1 MSVHAASGT
10 KNPLV
15 TTAPEVTIAD
25 AAAIARDYFGVD
37 ANVRLLTSERDKN
50 FHLAAVDGREYV
62 LKVTNSAE
70 DPAVTNFQTE
80 ALRHIEQQDAA
91 LPVPRVCIAKD
102 GRGEQSL
109 RLGTQD
115 HVVRLLSYLPGE
127 PLYRTP
133 ASVHQREEL
142 GRCLALIGLALR
154 DFRHPAA
161 THELLWDISNASK
174 LRDWLIHIVDDDLRG
189 LATEFLGI
197 FEARVSPV
205 QRRQRRQV
213 VHNDFNPHNVLVD
226 PADPSR
232 VTAVLDFGDM
242 VETSLI
248 NDVAIAASYQIS
260 GAQSLNWAAE
270 FVAAYHS
277 VSPLQPEEVEIL
289 FDLIAMRLVTTIT
302 ITEWRARLYPE
313 NRAYI
318 MRNHPRAAEGL
329 KSFAAIDR
337 ALAQKVF
344 RQACGME

>member
-1 MSVHAASGT
+1 M
-10 KNPLV
+10 
-15 TTAPEVTIAD
+15 TTAPDVTAAE
-25 AAAIARDYFGVD
+25 AAAIAGDYFGID
-37 ANVRLLTSERDKN
+37 AAACLLTSERDKN
-50 FHLAAVDGREYV
+50 FHLAAADGREYV

-70 DPAVTNFQTE
+70 DPAVIHFQTE
-80 ALRHIEQQDAA
+80 ALRHIEQQDAT
-91 LPVPRVCIAKD
+91 LPVPRVCVAKD
-102 GRGEQSL
+102 GHAMRSL

-115 HVVRLLSYLPGE
+115 HVVRLLSYLHGE

-133 ASVHQREEL
+133 ASSRQRTEL
-142 GRCLALIGLALR
+142 GRCLALIGIALR

-161 THELLWDISNASK
+161 KHELLWDISNASK
-174 LRDWLIHIVDDDLRG
+174 LRDRLIHIADNDLRS
-189 LATEFLGI
+189 LATEFLAV
-197 FEARVSPV
+197 FESQVLPV

-232 VTAVLDFGDM
+232 ITAVLDFGDM

-248 NDVAIAASYQIS
+248 NDVAIAASYQVS
-260 GAQSLNWAAE
+260 GACSLNWAAE

-289 FDLIAMRLVTTIT
+289 FDLIVMRQVTTIT

-318 MRNHPRAAEGL
+318 MRNHSRAAEGL

-337 ALAQKVF
+337 THAQRVF